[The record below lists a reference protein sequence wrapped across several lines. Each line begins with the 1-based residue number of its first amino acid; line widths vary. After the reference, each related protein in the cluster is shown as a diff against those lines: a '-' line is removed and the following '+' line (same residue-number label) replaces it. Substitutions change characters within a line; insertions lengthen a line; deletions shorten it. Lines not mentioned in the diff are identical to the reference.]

1 MLEVGTICEMGIIL
15 NLNVCKET
23 GICVLDITY
32 IIATYEITQ
41 VFILEIHGGR
51 LNKRLFWFGT
61 YRRTHR
67 VCLLSYEYFNI
78 VYLLTFYDKYEYEC
92 IKIVCKKKKIKIYK
106 LGNRYCI
113 CW

>member
-1 MLEVGTICEMGIIL
+1 MGIIL

-51 LNKRLFWFGT
+51 LNKRLVWYISSYASCMSFFV
-61 YRRTHR
+61 R
-67 VCLLSYEYFNI
+67 VF
-78 VYLLTFYDKYEYEC
+78 
-92 IKIVCKKKKIKIYK
+92 
-106 LGNRYCI
+106 
-113 CW
+113 